1 MEGFFRKTVKVVL
14 RFVFLGVAG
23 ACLLLLSGCAGP
35 VRVEY
40 PGGTT
45 LKAPVIR
52 VGLVQGA
59 EALELGSTGGMRIYK
74 GMNLL
79 RDYPAGKILCVPV
92 EGGIEVR
99 SGEERSRVSEITL
112 VPERDSLLKSGERT
126 YRGLFTLS
134 LRNGKL
140 LLINLLSLEDYVRG
154 VLPYELSSEKYPE
167 IEALK
172 AQAVAARTYALYT
185 RGKFEAQGFDIC
197 STEECQ
203 VYGGTERETLLSNK
217 AVEETEGKVV
227 VYGGSFAKTLYSST
241 CGGHTESNGAVFLE
255 KELPYLV
262 GRPCQYDNFRL
273 QWIRTSSSSGFPP
286 EIGLALALNLVDDR
300 AMKGLD
306 LPLTASKAE
315 EYFGNLGKIT
325 GRAWKGRVEGTTVKA
340 LLPVFDHFFS
350 LREKSGKEHGEAAP
364 EERVLLYLQKRGFS
378 GEKGEALERPL
389 TFRSLLVLSGRLF
402 MGSYTIFTEGT
413 FPKMGKEGLI
423 FQERGALP
431 QSGKPSP
438 AVEKEYSVDPAAFL
452 YRDAEGVVSPA
463 TLLFLTGAERVQFLE
478 VRGKILFMKVLY
490 PPFFSNP
497 DSNSLYPFWHK
508 RYSRDELEARLRQY
522 MTLDRLVDIV
532 PVAHGA
538 SGRVT
543 GLEVQGIE
551 GSKRFEGIKIKTI
564 LGLRDLNF
572 FLDREFGPSGEIT
585 GLTFLG
591 RGWGHGVGLCQVGAY
606 GMAKEGSKY
615 KEILLHYYPGT
626 RVENLSKVEKRE

>member
-14 RFVFLGVAG
+14 RFVFLGVVG
-23 ACLLLLSGCAGP
+23 ASLLLLSGCAGP

-52 VGLVQGA
+52 VGLVRGGD
-59 EALELGSTGGMRIYK
+59 ALELGSTGGMRVYK

-79 RDYPAGKILCVPV
+79 RDYPAGKILCAPV
-92 EGGIEVR
+92 EGEIEIR
-99 SGEERSRVSEITL
+99 SGEERTRVSEITL

-140 LLINLLSLEDYVRG
+140 WLINLLALEDYVRG

-203 VYGGTERETLLSNK
+203 VYGGTERETPLSNK

-227 VYGGSFAKTLYSST
+227 VYGGSYAKTLYSST
-241 CGGHTESNGAVFLE
+241 CGGHTESNSAVFLE

-286 EIGLALALNLVDDR
+286 EIGLALALNLVDER
-300 AMKGLD
+300 AMKSLD

-325 GRAWKGRVEGTTVKA
+325 GRVWKGRVERTSVKA

-364 EERVLLYLQKRGFS
+364 EERVLLYLQKRGFP

-402 MGSYTIFTEGT
+402 MGSYRIFTEGT
-413 FPKMGKEGLI
+413 FLKMGKEGLI
-423 FQERGALP
+423 FQERETLP
-431 QSGKPSP
+431 QNGKPSP
-438 AVEKEYSVDPAAFL
+438 TVEKEYSVDPAAFL

-478 VRGKILFMKVLY
+478 VKGKILFMKVLY

-497 DSNSLYPFWHK
+497 DSSSLYPFWHK
-508 RYSRDELEARLRQY
+508 RYSREELEARLRQY

-572 FLDREFGPSGEIT
+572 FLDREFGPSGEIR

>member
-364 EERVLLYLQKRGFS
+364 
-378 GEKGEALERPL
+378 
-389 TFRSLLVLSGRLF
+389 
-402 MGSYTIFTEGT
+402 
-413 FPKMGKEGLI
+413 
-423 FQERGALP
+423 
-431 QSGKPSP
+431 
-438 AVEKEYSVDPAAFL
+438 
-452 YRDAEGVVSPA
+452 
-463 TLLFLTGAERVQFLE
+463 
-478 VRGKILFMKVLY
+478 
-490 PPFFSNP
+490 
-497 DSNSLYPFWHK
+497 
-508 RYSRDELEARLRQY
+508 
-522 MTLDRLVDIV
+522 
-532 PVAHGA
+532 
-538 SGRVT
+538 
-543 GLEVQGIE
+543 
-551 GSKRFEGIKIKTI
+551 
-564 LGLRDLNF
+564 
-572 FLDREFGPSGEIT
+572 
-585 GLTFLG
+585 
-591 RGWGHGVGLCQVGAY
+591 
-606 GMAKEGSKY
+606 
-615 KEILLHYYPGT
+615 
-626 RVENLSKVEKRE
+626 